1 MKKRHYEALGV
12 KDDATPAEIKKA
24 YRAKAREKHPDKG
37 GDDVEFAEVADAY
50 KVLSDPERR
59 LLYDAT
65 GSDREAPPIEDE
77 AQKIL
82 LSLFSNALSIDLDIG
97 VGIVTVV
104 REQIKDIGNSF
115 MKQRKDLTARKKK
128 LEKKR
133 GKVKS
138 TAEVNLV
145 HMLIDQDL
153 NNIETAFSDLD
164 HKAEVQ
170 KVLFTML
177 DAYSEEPEMPKFY
190 RGGMVPPRSFMD
202 EILGHGM

>member
-12 KDDATPAEIKKA
+12 KDDATPGEIKKA

-37 GDDVEFAEVADAY
+37 GDDLEFAEVAAAY
-50 KVLSDPERR
+50 EVLSDPERR

-82 LSLFSNALSIDLDIG
+82 LALFSQALASDINMA
-97 VGIVTVV
+97 VGIVANV
-104 REQIKDIGNSF
+104 REQLTKAGNNF
-115 MKQRKDLTARKKK
+115 MKQRQNLADRKGN
-128 LEKKR
+128 LEAKR
-133 GKVKS
+133 DKIKS
-138 TAEVNLV
+138 TAEINLV

-153 NNIETAFSDLD
+153 KTIEEAYADLD
-164 HKAEVQ
+164 RKAEVQ

-177 DAYSEEPEMPKFY
+177 DAYSEEMDAPKFSFD
-190 RGGMVPPRSFMD
+190 GMYPNPSSTFRFD
-202 EILGHGM
+202 RFNL